1 MSGRFEGRAGIVTGA
16 SKGIGKAC
24 AVQLA
29 AEGAQLVLCARDAE
43 NLDTMVRKLES
54 SGFAVTGVAGDANDP
69 ETPGRLVAAA
79 IERFGRIDLLVN
91 NASSSSYLGRPHLAP
106 HDLFTK
112 DLVGNSWIGVG
123 MVRAAMGAG
132 LGDGGGA
139 VVNISAL
146 APRKLVPYA
155 ALYAAGKSALESLTR
170 ALALDL
176 GPQGV
181 RVNAVAPGLTK
192 TPGSHFVWDGQEE
205 LQASVVPLG
214 RLGEPEDIARA
225 VAFLLSDDA
234 SYITGQVI
242 DVDGGAVLAP
252 GEFHPPKQPH
262 AQTT

>member
-1 MSGRFEGRAGIVTGA
+1 MSGRFEGRVGVVTGA
-16 SKGIGKAC
+16 SKGIGRAC
-24 AVQLA
+24 AEQLA
-29 AEGAQLVLCARDAE
+29 AGGARLVLCARNAG
-43 NLDTMVRKLES
+43 NLDPVARELD
-54 SGFAVTGVAGDANDP
+54 AVGVAADVNEPA
-69 ETPGRLVAAA
+69 TQARLAAAA
-79 IERFGRIDLLVN
+79 IENFGRIDLLVN
-91 NASSSSYLGRPHLAP
+91 NVSSSSYLGPPHLAP
-106 HDLFTK
+106 YDLFVK
-112 DLVGNSWIGVG
+112 DLVGNSWIAVG
-123 MVRAAMGAG
+123 MVRAAVHAG
-132 LGDGGGA
+132 LCEGGGA
-139 VVNISAL
+139 VVNVSAL

-176 GPQGV
+176 GPRGV

-214 RLGEPEDIARA
+214 RLGEPDDIAKA

-252 GEFHPPKQPH
+252 GEFHPPKQLH
-262 AQTT
+262 GQTH